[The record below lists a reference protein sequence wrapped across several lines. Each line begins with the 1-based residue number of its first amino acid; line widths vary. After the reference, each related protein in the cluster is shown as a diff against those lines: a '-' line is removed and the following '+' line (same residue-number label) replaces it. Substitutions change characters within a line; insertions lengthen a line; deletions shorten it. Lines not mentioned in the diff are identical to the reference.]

1 MSDYSNSWNILE
13 KSSISQKLEEF
24 IFAPRNNLG
33 DKGEKMLVG
42 LIADTHDCL
51 PMVEKAVKKLNDEG
65 VGLVLHAG
73 DYVAPFV
80 IPRFKELKAKLIGV
94 FGNNDGDK
102 ELLKK
107 RFSENNFDLR
117 GNFTEII
124 VDDVK
129 IALLHG
135 SEEELLKALINSG
148 SFHIIVHGHTHKV
161 EVYSKGKT
169 LIVNPGEVC
178 GYLTG
183 KSTIAILDT
192 ESREV
197 KIIQL

>member
-1 MSDYSNSWNILE
+1 
-13 KSSISQKLEEF
+13 
-24 IFAPRNNLG
+24 
-33 DKGEKMLVG
+33 MLVG

-51 PMVEKAVKKLNDEG
+51 PMVDKSIKKLNDEG
-65 VGLVLHAG
+65 VSLVLHAG

-94 FGNNDGDK
+94 FGNNDGDR
-102 ELLKK
+102 ELLRK

-117 GNFTEII
+117 GNFAEIS
-124 VDDVK
+124 VGSVK

-135 SEEELLKALINSG
+135 SDEELLKALINSE
-148 SFHIIVHGHTHKV
+148 SFNIVVYGHTHKA

-183 KSTIAILDT
+183 KSTIAVLDVKR
-192 ESREV
+192 REA